1 MRKGIIIFGM
11 CVAATLGGAAFWH
24 IQRADAVTEAPAA
37 PPPVPVVTQKVQ
49 LSDEPIMLTGIGSV
63 QSYNVVDVH
72 AQVTGTI
79 QRIGFV
85 EGQTVHKGDLIAQLD
100 PRPFQAALQQAEAN
114 LARDEA
120 HLTNA
125 QVNLNRYTPLMKEG
139 FASTQQVTDQES
151 QVTQLQAS
159 VLSDKAAIF
168 NAQTQLSYTTITS
181 PIDGVTG
188 IRKVD
193 IGNIIQPSTS
203 TPIVTITQIQPISVV
218 FTLPQKD
225 IPEIQAAMA
234 KGLLKTIAYDENDH
248 TKLDEGSLLLVNNIV
263 NQSSGTAKLKAT
275 FPNANRALWP
285 GEFVNV
291 QLVLAEQPNA
301 ASVPLTAVQQGQSGS
316 FVFIVRPDGTVAT
329 RSVDVSETLNGRAY
343 ISKGLQTGDTVVTGG
358 QYLLSDGVKVA
369 SVQPGNPRVQ
379 NSSESSAGML

>member
-1 MRKGIIIFGM
+1 MRKGIIILGV
-11 CVAATLGGAAFWH
+11 CVAAILGGADFWH

-49 LSDEPIMLTGIGSV
+49 VSNEPIILTGIGSV

-79 QRIGFV
+79 QQIGFV

-125 QVNLNRYTPLMKEG
+125 QVNLNRFTPLMKQG
-139 FASTQQVTDQES
+139 FASVQQVTDQES

-159 VLSDKAAIF
+159 VLADKAAIF

-188 IRKVD
+188 IRRVD

-203 TPIVTITQIQPISVV
+203 TPIVTITQVQPISVL

-225 IPEIQAAMA
+225 IPEIQSAMA
-234 KGLLKTIAYDENDH
+234 KGLLKTIAYDENDR

-263 NQSSGTAKLKAT
+263 NQASGTAELKAT
-275 FPNANRALWP
+275 FPNANRELWP

-301 ASVPLTAVQQGQSGS
+301 ISVPLTAVQQGQNGS
-316 FVFIVRPDGTVAT
+316 FVFIVRPDETVAT
-329 RSVDVSETLNGRAY
+329 HAVDVGETLYGRAY
-343 ISKGLQTGDTVVTGG
+343 IDKGLQAGDTVVTGG
-358 QYLLSDGVKVA
+358 QYLLSDGVKVV
-369 SVQPGNPRVQ
+369 SVPPSDPRVQ
-379 NSSESSAGML
+379 NSSEATAGML

>member
-1 MRKGIIIFGM
+1 MRKAIIMLGV
-11 CVAATLGGAAFWH
+11 CLAATSGTAAFWH
-24 IQRADAVTEAPAA
+24 SKHGAAVADAPAA
-37 PPPVPVVTQKVQ
+37 APPVPVVTQKVR
-49 LSDEPIMLTGIGSV
+49 LSTQPVILMGIGSV

-79 QRIGFV
+79 QQIGFV

-159 VLSDKAAIF
+159 VLADKAAIF
-168 NAQTQLSYTTITS
+168 SARTQLSYTTITS
-181 PIDGVTG
+181 PINGVTG
-188 IRKVD
+188 IRRVD

-203 TPIVTITQIQPISVV
+203 TPIVTITQIQPISVL

-234 KGLLKTIAYDENDH
+234 KGLLKTIAYDENDR
-248 TKLDEGSLLLVNNIV
+248 TRLDKGSLLLVNNMV
-263 NQSSGTAKLKAT
+263 NQSSGTAELKAT
-275 FPNANRALWP
+275 FPNVNRALWP
-285 GEFVNV
+285 GEFVNI
-291 QLVLAEQPNA
+291 QLVLAERPNTV
-301 ASVPLTAVQQGQSGS
+301 SVPLTAVQRGQNGP
-316 FVFIVRPDGTVAT
+316 FVFIVQPDGTVAT
-329 RSVDVSETLNGRAY
+329 RLVAVSETLNGRSY
-343 ISKGLQTGDTVVTGG
+343 VSKGLQTGDTVVTGG

-369 SVQPGNPRVQ
+369 SVSPGDPRVQ
-379 NSSESSAGML
+379 DSSESSAGML